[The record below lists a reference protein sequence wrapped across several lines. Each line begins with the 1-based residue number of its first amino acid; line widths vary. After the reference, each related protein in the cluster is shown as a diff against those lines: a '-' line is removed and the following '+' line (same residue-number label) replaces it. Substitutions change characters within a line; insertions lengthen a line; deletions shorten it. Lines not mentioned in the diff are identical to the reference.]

1 MTVAQCWVRQGSN
14 YVAFGLVQLALDTT
28 IFVGLSALGIALAP
42 ANFAGRLAGA
52 CLGYLLNGRVTF
64 ATPGHDGIRWPAFGR
79 FALLWLVLTILGTVL
94 LRAVEHQFGLV
105 GSWYAKP
112 LVEAFLAVLG
122 FLAMKFFVFQAS
134 ATDLKG
140 GR

>member
-1 MTVAQCWVRQGSN
+1 MARRWLRQSSA
-14 YVAFGLVQLALDTT
+14 YVAFGMVQLALDTT
-28 IFVGLSALGIALAP
+28 IFVGLSAVGVALTP

-52 CLGYLLNGRVTF
+52 CLGYVLNGRVTF
-64 ATPGHDGIRWPAFGR
+64 ATPGHDGMRWPAFGR
-79 FALLWLVLTILGTVL
+79 FALLWLVLTFVGTGL
-94 LRAVEHQFGLV
+94 LHIVDHRFGLV

-122 FLAMKFFVFQAS
+122 FLAMKFFVFPAP
-134 ATDLKG
+134 ATDLND

>member
-1 MTVAQCWVRQGSN
+1 MTVARRWVGQGST

-28 IFVGLSALGIALAP
+28 IFVGLSTLGISLAA
-42 ANFAGRLAGA
+42 ANFTGRLAGA
-52 CLGYLLNGRVTF
+52 CLGYVVNGRVTF
-64 ATPGHDGIRWPAFGR
+64 ATPGHDGVRWPAFGR
-79 FALLWLVLTILGTVL
+79 FAFLWLVLTILGTIL
-94 LRAVEHQFGLV
+94 LRSVEDHFGLV

-112 LVEAFLAVLG
+112 MVEASLAVLG
-122 FLAMKFFVFQAS
+122 FLAMKFFVFPQP